1 MNRRRPGCGEP
12 GTRRRRRGRAGLAS
26 AAAVAALTACL
37 APVPPIDVE
46 EAGVEAPPGDG
57 SPLLVDATADTGLDF
72 VHFNGMSGELFM
84 PEMMGS
90 GVALLDY
97 DGDGVLDLYLVQGS
111 VLGPGKGLDDALV
124 PPRHPVPLTDRLY
137 RGELTGPSG
146 GPRSL
151 RYTDVTEQSRIGLDE
166 DGAVAGG
173 YGQGVAAGDY
183 DGDGRPDL
191 YVAQLGANRL
201 LRNRG
206 DGTFEEVTRRAG
218 VADGRWSV
226 GAAFADLDRDGL
238 LDLFVVNYID
248 FRFETT
254 KPCFSPT
261 GRRDYCGP
269 TAYPPVVNTLF
280 RNRGDGS
287 FEDVSKRA
295 GIRGVTG
302 ASLGVVAADFDG
314 DGWTDLYVANDQ
326 MSNELWLANR
336 DGTFRNEALLAGVA
350 VNADGDADASMGVD
364 AADCSGDGLED
375 IFIAHLTDEASTLYV
390 QVAPGL
396 FEDQSRARGVA
407 VPSWPDTGFGAAF
420 LDVDLD
426 GWLDLVEV
434 NGLVQFPADHDGA
447 AAFPLDQPNRLL
459 RNLGGCRFEDA
470 TSRVPALLVSEVSR
484 GAAVG
489 DLDNDGAP
497 DLVIVNNSGP
507 ARVLLN
513 RAAVGRRWLGLRL
526 LDRRGRETVGARA
539 RVEPPGRPALW
550 RRSHT
555 DGSYASARDPR
566 VLFGLGDW
574 AGPAEVVVVWPD
586 GRRESF
592 PDLPHDR
599 YATLVQGT
607 GIGL

>member
-1 MNRRRPGCGEP
+1 
-12 GTRRRRRGRAGLAS
+12 
-26 AAAVAALTACL
+26 
-37 APVPPIDVE
+37 
-46 EAGVEAPPGDG
+46 
-57 SPLLVDATADTGLDF
+57 
-72 VHFNGMSGELFM
+72 
-84 PEMMGS
+84 
-90 GVALLDY
+90 
-97 DGDGVLDLYLVQGS
+97 
-111 VLGPGKGLDDALV
+111 
-124 PPRHPVPLTDRLY
+124 
-137 RGELTGPSG
+137 
-146 GPRSL
+146 
-151 RYTDVTEQSRIGLDE
+151 
-166 DGAVAGG
+166 
-173 YGQGVAAGDY
+173 
-183 DGDGRPDL
+183 
-191 YVAQLGANRL
+191 
-201 LRNRG
+201 
-206 DGTFEEVTRRAG
+206 
-218 VADGRWSV
+218 
-226 GAAFADLDRDGL
+226 
-238 LDLFVVNYID
+238 
-248 FRFETT
+248 
-254 KPCFSPT
+254 
-261 GRRDYCGP
+261 
-269 TAYPPVVNTLF
+269 VVNTLF

-513 RAAVGRRWLGLRL
+513 RAAAGRRWLGLRL
-526 LDRRGRETVGARA
+526 FDRRGREAVSARA